1 FPFEEMTALGEVG
14 PVDDV
19 VLPFDPFPWRGEH
32 VGAGHGHARGDLDA
46 AVAGGAAV
54 DGFVVEA
61 HRGADRA
68 SCPVDGEVGEK
79 VVTVVDRVE
88 VAVAVGPSVEL
99 LQDPGGKPRWGVV
112 ERVGQ
117 GLRL

>member
-1 FPFEEMTALGEVG
+1 MTAVGEVG

-19 VLPFDPFPWRGEH
+19 VVPFDPFAWSGEH

-46 AVAGGAAV
+46 AVAGGGAV
-54 DGFVVEA
+54 GGFVAQA
-61 HRGADRA
+61 HGGADRPG
-68 SCPVDGEVGEK
+68 SPVDGEVGEK
-79 VVTVVDRVE
+79 VVTVADRVE

-112 ERVGQ
+112 KGVGQ
-117 GLRL
+117 GLRLG